1 MIRTA
6 FISLGALSLVAVGR
20 TPLRAQGAAQS
31 SVQLAFGYECGD
43 RFMVR
48 NDGNNPVLVEY
59 AVAGS
64 QDKSQLHLAG
74 RQSAEIASAQS
85 GNMELWVNGKVV
97 ASEPKGNRACVAQN
111 GVNVAPLNQSE
122 QAAPSSDST
131 YSAAPVVVY
140 GQPPYYYDDY
150 YGYPYYYPYAYGYS
164 PFLYPSFGF
173 YGRIGGFRGGAVRGG
188 GFRGGGIRGGG
199 IRRGGGRR

>member
-6 FISLGALSLVAVGR
+6 VLSLGALSLVAVAR
-20 TPLRAQGAAQS
+20 TPLHAQTAA

-48 NDGNNPVLVEY
+48 NDGDNPVLVEY

-97 ASEPKGNRACVAQN
+97 ASEPKGNTACAPAN
-111 GVNVAPLNQSE
+111 GVSVAPLNQAN
-122 QAAPSSDST
+122 QTAAPADSA
-131 YSAAPVVVY
+131 YSPAPVVVY
-140 GQPPYYYDDY
+140 AQPPCYYDACY
-150 YGYPYYYPYAYGYS
+150 PYPYYYPYYGYG
-164 PFLYPSFGF
+164 PYFYPTIGF
-173 YGRIGGFRGGAVRGG
+173 YGRFGGGHVIRGPVFRGR
-188 GFRGGGIRGGG
+188 
-199 IRRGGGRR
+199 GRR

>member
-6 FISLGALSLVAVGR
+6 ILSLGALSLVAVAR
-20 TPLRAQGAAQS
+20 TPLRAQSAAA

-48 NDGNNPVLVEY
+48 NDGDNPVLVEY

-97 ASEPKGNRACVAQN
+97 ASEPKGNIACAPAR
-111 GVNVAPLNQSE
+111 GANVAPVNQAD
-122 QAAPSSDST
+122 QAAAPADSA

-140 GQPPYYYDDY
+140 APPPCYYDGCY
-150 YGYPYYYPYAYGYS
+150 PYPYYYPNYYPYYGFGSY
-164 PFLYPSFGF
+164 FYPSIGF
-173 YGRIGGFRGGAVRGG
+173 YGRIGGGRGGVRGPAFRGR
-188 GFRGGGIRGGG
+188 
-199 IRRGGGRR
+199 GGRR